1 MLPEQHDILFSF
13 IAILFAVFAVF
24 VFGNVITH
32 CRERE
37 GLNTNMWGGIFG
49 IFAVTCFMMTVHMF
63 DLVQADQLKFF
74 FSTYLWVVVL
84 MLLIWGVFFKSNKL
98 ESQSPPIIRGFFFWC
113 TVSLLLAG
121 YTNWLPQ
128 QRSDPPPKEAA
139 VVGDLT
145 MEEFAEMGRVII
157 FGAKQ
162 VAGQKSIGKG
172 QCPLCH
178 TFDPGDNIGRCPNL
192 FGVEKR
198 SHDRVKE
205 ERYKTSPVAIGEVE
219 PASGIVKGKYDEIP
233 EEYKR
238 QHGPD
243 ELVGEDYLRESLMC
257 PTCYVV
263 EGYGKD
269 NDTKSPMP
277 VITKPPISLS
287 RTEVNAVVAYLQSK
301 DTPGEF
307 AAVTVPLPQDDA
319 GNTGGGEVAE
329 DSGGGDEE
337 APTFVTG
344 KEDIQTM
351 INTLGCPLCHTIP
364 GVEGAVGQL
373 GPMLHEKTNAPK
385 RIKDPNY
392 KGKATNTKEYVRES
406 ILNPGAYV
414 VFNEEAGESYP
425 DGLMPTTFSEMLSVQ
440 ALDKLVDFISQ
451 TEAPAGS

>member
-13 IAILFAVFAVF
+13 IAILFAVFGIF
-24 VFGNVITH
+24 VFGNVIQN

-37 GLNTNMWGGIFG
+37 GLNTKFWGGIFG
-49 IFAVTCFMMTVHMF
+49 AFAIGCFLMTVHMF

-74 FSTYLWVVVL
+74 FSTYILVVL
-84 MLLIWGVFFKSNKL
+84 VMLFSWGVFFKSNKI

-178 TFDPGDNIGRCPNL
+178 TFDPGDNMGRCPNL
-192 FGVEKR
+192 FGVEER
-198 SHDRVKE
+198 SHKRVKE
-205 ERYKTSPVAIGEVE
+205 DRYASSPMAIGELE
-219 PASGIVKGKYDEIP
+219 PASGIVKGVPTDIP
-233 EEYKR
+233 EEYRR

-243 ELVGEDYLRESLMC
+243 ELTGEDYLRESLMC

-263 EGYGKD
+263 TGFGKD
-269 NDTKSPMP
+269 GDTKSPMP
-277 VITKPPISLS
+277 VIVKPPISLS
-287 RTEVNAVVAYLQSK
+287 RVEVNAVVAYLQSK

-307 AAVTVPLPQDDA
+307 ASVTVPLPQDDA
-319 GNTGGGEVAE
+319 GNTGGAIAEAPAE
-329 DSGGGDEE
+329 DEDR
-337 APTFVTG
+337 PVFVTG
-344 KEDIQTM
+344 KEDIQAM

-364 GVEGAVGQL
+364 GVEGAVGEL
-373 GPMLHEKTNAPK
+373 GPKLHEKINAPN

-414 VFNEEAGESYP
+414 VFNEEAGESFP
-425 DGLMPTTFSEMLSVQ
+425 DGLMPTTFGEMLSVQ

-451 TEAPAGS
+451 TEPPA

>member
-13 IAILFAVFAVF
+13 IAILFAVFGIF
-24 VFGNVITH
+24 VFGNVIQN

-37 GLNTNMWGGIFG
+37 GLNIKFWGGIFG
-49 IFAVTCFMMTVHMF
+49 AFAIGCFLMTVHMF

-74 FSTYLWVVVL
+74 FSTYILVVL
-84 MLLIWGVFFKSNKL
+84 MMLFFWGVFFKSNKI
-98 ESQSPPIIRGFFFWC
+98 EGQSPPIIRGFFFWC

-139 VVGDLT
+139 IVGDLT

-178 TFDPGDNIGRCPNL
+178 TFDPGDNMGRCPNL
-192 FGVEKR
+192 FGVEER
-198 SHDRVKE
+198 SHKRVKE
-205 ERYKTSPVAIGEVE
+205 DRYATSPMAIGELE
-219 PASGIVKGKYDEIP
+219 PASGIVKGVPNDIP
-233 EEYKR
+233 EEYR
-238 QHGPD
+238 REHGPD
-243 ELVGEDYLRESLMC
+243 ELTGEDYLRESLMC

-263 EGYGKD
+263 TGFGKD
-269 NDTKSPMP
+269 GDTKSPMP
-277 VITKPPISLS
+277 VIVKPPISLS
-287 RTEVNAVVAYLQSK
+287 RVEVNAVVAYLQSK

-307 AAVTVPLPQDDA
+307 ASVTVPLPQDDA
-319 GNTGGGEVAE
+319 GNTGGAIAEAPAE
-329 DSGGGDEE
+329 DEDR
-337 APTFVTG
+337 PVFVTG
-344 KEDIQTM
+344 NEDIQAM

-364 GVEGAVGQL
+364 GIEGAMGEL
-373 GPMLHEKTNAPK
+373 GPVLHEKTNAPN

-414 VFNEEAGESYP
+414 VFNEAEGESFP
-425 DGLMPTTFSEMLSVQ
+425 DGLMPTTFGEMLSVS
-440 ALDKLVDFISQ
+440 ALEKVVDFISQ
-451 TEAPAGS
+451 TEDPAGS

>member
-1 MLPEQHDILFSF
+1 MLPEQADILFSF
-13 IAILFAVFAVF
+13 IAILFAVFGIF
-24 VFGNVITH
+24 VFGNVIQN

-37 GLNTNMWGGIFG
+37 GVNTKLWGGIFG
-49 IFAVTCFMMTVHMF
+49 AFAIGCFLMTVHMF
-63 DLVQADQLKFF
+63 DLVQADQLNFF
-74 FSTYLWVVVL
+74 YSTYLLVVL
-84 MLLIWGVFFKSNKL
+84 MLLFFWGVFFKSNNI

-113 TVSLLLAG
+113 TISLALAG

-145 MEEFAEMGRVII
+145 MEEFSEMGRVII

-178 TFDPGDNIGRCPNL
+178 TFDPGDNMGRCPNL
-192 FGVEKR
+192 FGVEER
-198 SHDRVKE
+198 SHARVKE
-205 ERYKTSPVAIGEVE
+205 DRYASSPMAIGELE
-219 PASGIVKGKYDEIP
+219 PASGIVKGAPAEIP
-233 EEYKR
+233 EEYRR
-238 QHGPD
+238 QHGPE
-243 ELVGEDYLRESLMC
+243 ELTGEDYLRESLMC

-263 EGYGKD
+263 TGFGKD
-269 NDTKSPMP
+269 GDTKSPMP

-287 RTEVNAVVAYLQSK
+287 RVEVNAVVAYLQMK

-307 AAVTVPLPQDDA
+307 GAVTVPLPQDDA
-319 GNTGGGEVAE
+319 GNTGGAVVE
-329 DSGGGDEE
+329 DTSSDEE

-344 KEDIQTM
+344 NEDIQA
-351 INTLGCPLCHTIP
+351 IVNTLGCPLCHTIP
-364 GVEGAVGQL
+364 GVEGAMGEL
-373 GPMLHEKTNAPK
+373 GPVLHEKTNAPS

-406 ILNPGAYV
+406 ILNPSAYV
-414 VFNEEAGESYP
+414 VFNEEAGEAFP
-425 DGLMPTTFSEMLSVQ
+425 DGLMPTTFGEMLSVK

>member
-1 MLPEQHDILFSF
+1 MLPEQHDILFTF
-13 IAILFAVFAVF
+13 IAIAFAVFAIYVF
-24 VFGNVITH
+24 ASSIQI

-37 GLNTNMWGGIFG
+37 GINIGFWGTVFG
-49 IFAVTCFMMTVHMF
+49 AFAIGAFLMTAHMF
-63 DLVQADQLKFF
+63 TLIQADQLQFF
-74 FSTYLWVVVL
+74 FSTYLWAIVILL
-84 MLLIWGVFFKSNKL
+84 MVWGAFYKSNKI
-98 ESQSPPIIRGFFFWC
+98 ESQSPPIIRGFFFWT

-139 VVGDLT
+139 LVGDVT

-178 TFDPGDNIGRCPNL
+178 TFDPGDNSGRCPNL
-192 FGVEKR
+192 FGVENR
-198 SHDRVKE
+198 SHDRIKE
-205 ERYKTSPVAIGEVE
+205 DRYATSPIAIGETD

-233 EEYKR
+233 EEYRR
-238 QHGPD
+238 QNGPD
-243 ELVGEDYLRESLMC
+243 EFTGEDYIRESVMC

-263 EGYGKD
+263 KDFGKD
-269 NDTKSPMP
+269 GDTKSPMP
-277 VITKPPISLS
+277 IIVKPPISLS
-287 RTEVNAVVAYLQSK
+287 RIEVNAVIAYLQSK

-307 AAVTVPLPQDDA
+307 ATVTVPLPQNDA
-319 GNTGGGEVAE
+319 GNTGVAVAE
-329 DSGGGDEE
+329 ATDEDE
-337 APTFVTG
+337 DKPVFVTG
-344 KEDIQTM
+344 TEDIQAM

-364 GVEGAVGQL
+364 GVEGAMGML
-373 GPMLHEKTNAPK
+373 GPELHEKINAPK

-414 VFNEEAGESYP
+414 VFNEAEGELFP
-425 DGLMPTTFSEMLSVQ
+425 DGLMPTDFSQMLSVH
-440 ALDKLVDFISQ
+440 AIDKLVDFISQ
-451 TEAPAGS
+451 TEPPAGS

>member
-13 IAILFAVFAVF
+13 IAILFAVFGIF
-24 VFGNVITH
+24 VFGNVIQN

-37 GLNTNMWGGIFG
+37 GLNTKFWGGIFG
-49 IFAVTCFMMTVHMF
+49 AFAIGCFLMTVHMF

-74 FSTYLWVVVL
+74 FSTYILVVL
-84 MLLIWGVFFKSNKL
+84 MMLFFWGVFFKSNKI
-98 ESQSPPIIRGFFFWC
+98 EGQSPPIIRGFFFWC

-139 VVGDLT
+139 IVGDLT

-178 TFDPGDNIGRCPNL
+178 TFDPGDNMGRCPNL
-192 FGVEKR
+192 FGVEER
-198 SHDRVKE
+198 SHKRVKE
-205 ERYKTSPVAIGEVE
+205 DRYASSPMAIGELE
-219 PASGIVKGKYDEIP
+219 PASGIVKGVPNDIP
-233 EEYKR
+233 EEYRR

-243 ELVGEDYLRESLMC
+243 ELTGEDYLRESLMC

-263 EGYGKD
+263 TGFGKD
-269 NDTKSPMP
+269 GDTKSPMP
-277 VITKPPISLS
+277 VIVKPPISLS
-287 RTEVNAVVAYLQSK
+287 RVEVNAVVAYLQSK

-319 GNTGGGEVAE
+319 GNTGGAIAEAPAE
-329 DSGGGDEE
+329 DEDR
-337 APTFVTG
+337 PVFVTG
-344 KEDIQTM
+344 NEDIQAM

-364 GVEGAVGQL
+364 GVEGAMGEL
-373 GPMLHEKTNAPK
+373 GPKLHEKINAPN

-414 VFNEEAGESYP
+414 VFNEEAGESFP
-425 DGLMPTTFSEMLSVQ
+425 DGLMPTTFGEMLSVS

>member
-13 IAILFAVFAVF
+13 IAILFAVFGIF
-24 VFGNVITH
+24 VFGNVIQN

-37 GLNTNMWGGIFG
+37 GLNTKFWGGIFG
-49 IFAVTCFMMTVHMF
+49 AFAIGCFLMTVHMF

-74 FSTYLWVVVL
+74 FSTYILVVL
-84 MLLIWGVFFKSNKL
+84 VMLFSWGVFFKSNKI

-178 TFDPGDNIGRCPNL
+178 TFDPGDNMGRCPNL
-192 FGVEKR
+192 FGVEER
-198 SHDRVKE
+198 SHKRVKE
-205 ERYKTSPVAIGEVE
+205 DRYATSPMAIGELE
-219 PASGIVKGKYDEIP
+219 PASGIVKGVPNDIP
-233 EEYKR
+233 EEYRR

-243 ELVGEDYLRESLMC
+243 ELTGEDYLRESLMC

-263 EGYGKD
+263 TGFGKD
-269 NDTKSPMP
+269 GDTKSPMP
-277 VITKPPISLS
+277 VIVKPPISLS
-287 RTEVNAVVAYLQSK
+287 RVEVNAVVAYLQSK

-319 GNTGGGEVAE
+319 GNTGGAIAEAPAE
-329 DSGGGDEE
+329 DEDR
-337 APTFVTG
+337 PVFVTG
-344 KEDIQTM
+344 TEDIQAM

-364 GVEGAVGQL
+364 GVEGAMGEL
-373 GPMLHEKTNAPK
+373 GPKLHEKVNAPN

-414 VFNEEAGESYP
+414 VFNEEAGESFP
-425 DGLMPTTFSEMLSVQ
+425 DGLMPTTFGEMLSVS

>member
-13 IAILFAVFAVF
+13 IAIAFAVFAIYVF
-24 VFGNVITH
+24 ASSIQI

-37 GLNTNMWGGIFG
+37 GIDTRFWGTVFG
-49 IFAVTCFMMTVHMF
+49 AFAIGAFLMTAHMF
-63 DLVQADQLKFF
+63 TLVQADQLQFF
-74 FSTYLWVVVL
+74 FSTYLWAIVVL
-84 MLLIWGVFFKSNKL
+84 LMVWGAFYKSNKI
-98 ESQSPPIIRGFFFWC
+98 ERESPPIIRGFFYW
-113 TVSLLLAG
+113 TTISLLLAG

-128 QRSDPPPKEAA
+128 QRSDPPPKEE
-139 VVGDLT
+139 VLVGDVT

-178 TFDPGDNIGRCPNL
+178 TFDPGDNSGRCPNL
-192 FGVEKR
+192 FGVENR

-205 ERYKTSPVAIGEVE
+205 DRYATSPVAIGETE
-219 PASGIVKGKYDEIP
+219 PASGIVKGKYDEVP
-233 EEYKR
+233 EEYRR

-243 ELVGEDYLRESLMC
+243 EFTGEDYIRESVMC

-263 EGYGKD
+263 EKFGADG
-269 NDTKSPMP
+269 DTKSPMP
-277 VITKPPISLS
+277 IISKPPISLS
-287 RTEVNAVVAYLQSK
+287 RNEVNAVIAYLQSK

-307 AAVTVPLPQDDA
+307 ATVTVPLPQDDA
-319 GNTGGGEVAE
+319 GNTGIAV
-329 DSGGGDEE
+329 E
-337 APTFVTG
+337 APDEDEDKPVFVTG
-344 KEDIQTM
+344 TEDIQAM

-364 GVEGAVGQL
+364 GVEGAMGML
-373 GPMLHEKTNAPK
+373 GPVLHEKINAPK

-414 VFNEEAGESYP
+414 VFNEAEGELFP
-425 DGLMPTTFSEMLSVQ
+425 DGLMPTTFSQMLSVD

>member
-13 IAILFAVFAVF
+13 IAIAFAVFAIYVF
-24 VFGNVITH
+24 ASSIQV

-37 GLNTNMWGGIFG
+37 GINTRFWGTVFG
-49 IFAVTCFMMTVHMF
+49 AFATGAFLMTAHMF
-63 DLVQADQLKFF
+63 TLVQADQLQFF
-74 FSTYLWVVVL
+74 FSTYLWAIVVL
-84 MLLIWGVFFKSNKL
+84 LMVWGSFYKSNKI
-98 ESQSPPIIRGFFFWC
+98 ERESPPIIRGFFFWT

-128 QRSDPPPKEAA
+128 QRSDPPPKEQA
-139 VVGDLT
+139 VVGDVT

-162 VAGQKSIGKG
+162 VAGQKAIGKG

-178 TFDPGDNIGRCPNL
+178 TFDPGDDSGRCPNL
-192 FGVEKR
+192 FGVENR

-205 ERYKTSPVAIGEVE
+205 DRYATSPVAIGETE

-233 EEYKR
+233 EEYRR

-243 ELVGEDYLRESLMC
+243 EFTGEDYIRESVMC

-263 EGYGKD
+263 KD
-269 NDTKSPMP
+269 FGNAGDLKSPMP
-277 VITKPPISLS
+277 VIVKPPVSLS
-287 RTEVNAVVAYLQSK
+287 RVEVNAVIAYLQSK

-307 AAVTVPLPQDDA
+307 ATVTVPLPQDDA
-319 GNTGGGEVAE
+319 GNTGVAVAE
-329 DSGGGDEE
+329 ATDEDE
-337 APTFVTG
+337 DKPVFVTG
-344 KEDIQTM
+344 TEDIQTM

-364 GVEGAVGQL
+364 GVEGAMGML
-373 GPMLHEKTNAPK
+373 GPELHEKINAPK

-414 VFNEEAGESYP
+414 VFNEAEGELFP
-425 DGLMPTTFSEMLSVQ
+425 DGLMPTTFSQMLSVD

>member
-13 IAILFAVFAVF
+13 IALAFALFGIF
-24 VFGNVITH
+24 VFGNVVQA

-37 GLNTNMWGGIFG
+37 ELNTNFWGGIFG
-49 IFAVTCFMMTVHMF
+49 AFALGCFFMTVHMF

-74 FSTYLWVVVL
+74 FSTYLWLVIA
-84 MLLIWGVFFKSNKL
+84 LLIVWGVFFKNAKM
-98 ESQSPPIIRGFFFWC
+98 EGQSPPIIRGFFFWT

-139 VVGDLT
+139 IVGDVT

-178 TFDPGDNIGRCPNL
+178 GFDPADHMGRCPNL

-198 SHDRVKE
+198 SHERVKE
-205 ERYKTSPVAIGEVE
+205 DRYATSPIAIGENE
-219 PASGIVKGKYDEIP
+219 PAAGIIKGKHDEIP
-233 EEYKR
+233 EEYRR

-243 ELVGEDYLRESLMC
+243 EFIGEDYIRESLMC

-263 EGYGKD
+263 EGFGGAG
-269 NDTKSPMP
+269 DTKSPMP
-277 VITKPPISLS
+277 VIVKPPISLS
-287 RTEVNAVVAYLQSK
+287 RVEVNAVIAYLQSK

-307 AAVTVPLPQDDA
+307 ASVTVPLPQDDA
-319 GNTGGGEVAE
+319 GNTGGAVAE
-329 DSGGGDEE
+329 EPAEDEDR
-337 APTFVTG
+337 PVFVTG
-344 KEDIQTM
+344 TEDIQAM

-364 GVEGAVGQL
+364 GVEGAMGML
-373 GPMLHEKTNAPK
+373 GPVLHEKTNAPM

-392 KGKATNTKEYVRES
+392 KGKATNTRAYVRES
-406 ILNPGAYV
+406 ILNPSAYV
-414 VFNEEAGESYP
+414 VFNEEAGEAYP
-425 DGLMPTTFSEMLSVQ
+425 DGLMPTTFAQMLSVD

>member
-1 MLPEQHDILFSF
+1 MLPEQHDILFSL
-13 IAILFAVFAVF
+13 IAIVFAVF
-24 VFGNVITH
+24 GIYAFVSVVQA

-37 GLNTNMWGGIFG
+37 EINGKLWGGIFAA
-49 IFAVTCFMMTVHMF
+49 FAIGCFLMTVHMF
-63 DLVQADQLKFF
+63 TLVQADQLAFF
-74 FSTYLWVVVL
+74 FSTYLWLVVVL
-84 MLLIWGVFFKSNKL
+84 LITWGVFFKCNDGMAG
-98 ESQSPPIIRGFFFWC
+98 QSSPIIRGFFFWT

-139 VVGDLT
+139 VVGDVT

-178 TFDPGDNIGRCPNL
+178 TFDPGDHMGRCPNL

-198 SHDRVKE
+198 SHDRIKE
-205 ERYKTSPVAIGEVE
+205 DRYATSPVAIGETE

-233 EEYKR
+233 EEYRR

-243 ELVGEDYLRESLMC
+243 EFTGEDYIRESVMC
-257 PTCYVV
+257 PTSYVV
-263 EGYGKD
+263 KKFGKD
-269 NDTKSPMP
+269 GDTKSPMP
-277 VITKPPISLS
+277 IIVKPPIRLS
-287 RTEVNAVVAYLQSK
+287 RTEVNAVIAYLQSK

-307 AAVTVPLPQDDA
+307 ATVTVPLPQDDA
-319 GNTGGGEVAE
+319 GNTGIAV
-329 DSGGGDEE
+329 E
-337 APTFVTG
+337 APDEDEDKPVFVTG
-344 KEDIQTM
+344 TEDIQAM

-364 GVEGAVGQL
+364 GVEGAMGML
-373 GPMLHEKTNAPK
+373 GPELHEKINAPK

-414 VFNEEAGESYP
+414 VFNEAEGELFP
-425 DGLMPTTFSEMLSVQ
+425 DGLMPTDFSQQLSVH
-440 ALDKLVDFISQ
+440 AIDKLVDFISQ
-451 TEAPAGS
+451 TEPPAGS

>member
-13 IAILFAVFAVF
+13 IAILFAVFGIF
-24 VFGNVITH
+24 VFGNVIQN

-37 GLNTNMWGGIFG
+37 GLNTKFWGGIFG
-49 IFAVTCFMMTVHMF
+49 AFAIGCFLMTVHMF

-74 FSTYLWVVVL
+74 FSTYILVVL
-84 MLLIWGVFFKSNKL
+84 MMLFFWGVFFKSNKI
-98 ESQSPPIIRGFFFWC
+98 EGQSPPIIRGFFFWC

-139 VVGDLT
+139 IVGDLT

-178 TFDPGDNIGRCPNL
+178 TFDPGDNMGRCPNL
-192 FGVEKR
+192 FGVEER
-198 SHDRVKE
+198 SHKRIKEDR
-205 ERYKTSPVAIGEVE
+205 YASSPMAIGELE
-219 PASGIVKGKYDEIP
+219 PASGIVKGSPTDIP
-233 EEYKR
+233 EEYRR

-243 ELVGEDYLRESLMC
+243 ELTGEDYLRESLMC

-263 EGYGKD
+263 TGFGKD
-269 NDTKSPMP
+269 GDTKSPMP
-277 VITKPPISLS
+277 VIVKPPISLS
-287 RTEVNAVVAYLQSK
+287 RVEVNAVVAYLQSK

-307 AAVTVPLPQDDA
+307 ASVTVPLPQDDA
-319 GNTGGGEVAE
+319 GNTGGAIAEAPAE
-329 DSGGGDEE
+329 DEDR
-337 APTFVTG
+337 PVFVTG
-344 KEDIQTM
+344 NEDIQAM

-364 GVEGAVGQL
+364 GVEGAMGEL
-373 GPMLHEKTNAPK
+373 GPKLHEKVNAPN

-414 VFNEEAGESYP
+414 VFNEAEGESFP
-425 DGLMPTTFSEMLSVQ
+425 DGLMPTTFGEMLSVS
-440 ALDKLVDFISQ
+440 ALEKVVDFISQ
-451 TEAPAGS
+451 TEDPAGS

>member
-13 IAILFAVFAVF
+13 IAILFAVFGIF
-24 VFGNVITH
+24 VFGNVIQN

-37 GLNTNMWGGIFG
+37 GLNIKFWGGIFG
-49 IFAVTCFMMTVHMF
+49 AFAIGCFLMTVHMF

-74 FSTYLWVVVL
+74 FSTYILVVL
-84 MLLIWGVFFKSNKL
+84 MMLFFWGVFFKSNKI
-98 ESQSPPIIRGFFFWC
+98 EGQSPPIIRGFFFWC

-139 VVGDLT
+139 IVGDLT

-178 TFDPGDNIGRCPNL
+178 TFDPGDNMGRCPNL
-192 FGVEKR
+192 FGVEER
-198 SHDRVKE
+198 SHKRVKE
-205 ERYKTSPVAIGEVE
+205 DRYATSPMAIGELE
-219 PASGIVKGKYDEIP
+219 PASGIVKGVPNDIP
-233 EEYKR
+233 EEYR
-238 QHGPD
+238 REHGPD
-243 ELVGEDYLRESLMC
+243 ELTGEDYLRESLMC

-263 EGYGKD
+263 TGFGKD
-269 NDTKSPMP
+269 GDTKSPMP
-277 VITKPPISLS
+277 VIVKPPISLS
-287 RTEVNAVVAYLQSK
+287 RVEVNAVVAYLQSK

-307 AAVTVPLPQDDA
+307 ASVTVPLPQDDA
-319 GNTGGGEVAE
+319 GNTGGAIAEAPAE
-329 DSGGGDEE
+329 DEDR
-337 APTFVTG
+337 PVFVTG
-344 KEDIQTM
+344 NEDIQAM

-364 GVEGAVGQL
+364 GVEGAMGEL
-373 GPMLHEKTNAPK
+373 GPKLHEKINAPN

-414 VFNEEAGESYP
+414 VFNEEAGEAFP
-425 DGLMPTTFSEMLSVQ
+425 DGLMPTTFGEMLSVS

>member
-13 IAILFAVFAVF
+13 IAILFAVFGIF
-24 VFGNVITH
+24 VFGNVIQN

-37 GLNTNMWGGIFG
+37 GLNTKFWGGIFG
-49 IFAVTCFMMTVHMF
+49 AFAITCFLMTVHMF

-74 FSTYLWVVVL
+74 FSTYILVVL
-84 MLLIWGVFFKSNKL
+84 LMLFSWGVFFKSNKI

-178 TFDPGDNIGRCPNL
+178 TFDPGDNMGRCPNL
-192 FGVEKR
+192 FGVEER
-198 SHDRVKE
+198 SHKRVKE
-205 ERYKTSPVAIGEVE
+205 DRYATSPMAIGELE
-219 PASGIVKGKYDEIP
+219 PASGIVKGVPNDIP
-233 EEYKR
+233 EEYRR

-243 ELVGEDYLRESLMC
+243 ELTGEDYLRESLMC

-263 EGYGKD
+263 TGFGKD
-269 NDTKSPMP
+269 GDTKSPMP
-277 VITKPPISLS
+277 VIVKPPISLS
-287 RTEVNAVVAYLQSK
+287 RVEVNAVVAYLQSK

-319 GNTGGGEVAE
+319 GNTGGAIAEAPAE
-329 DSGGGDEE
+329 DEDR
-337 APTFVTG
+337 PVFVTG
-344 KEDIQTM
+344 KEDIQAM

-364 GVEGAVGQL
+364 GVEGAVGEL
-373 GPMLHEKTNAPK
+373 GPKLHEKINAPN

-414 VFNEEAGESYP
+414 VFNEEAGESFP
-425 DGLMPTTFSEMLSVQ
+425 DGLMPTTFGEMLSVQ

-451 TEAPAGS
+451 TEPPA

>member
-13 IAILFAVFAVF
+13 IAILFAVFGIF
-24 VFGNVITH
+24 VFGNVIQN

-37 GLNTNMWGGIFG
+37 GLNTKFWGGIFG
-49 IFAVTCFMMTVHMF
+49 AFAIGCFLMTVHMF

-74 FSTYLWVVVL
+74 FSTYILVVL
-84 MLLIWGVFFKSNKL
+84 VMLFSWGVFFKSNKI

-178 TFDPGDNIGRCPNL
+178 TFDPGDNMGRCPNL
-192 FGVEKR
+192 FGVEER
-198 SHDRVKE
+198 SHKRVKE
-205 ERYKTSPVAIGEVE
+205 DRYATSPMAIGELE
-219 PASGIVKGKYDEIP
+219 PASGIVKGVPNDIP
-233 EEYKR
+233 EEYRR

-243 ELVGEDYLRESLMC
+243 ELTGEDYLRESLMC

-263 EGYGKD
+263 TGFGKD
-269 NDTKSPMP
+269 GDTKSPMP
-277 VITKPPISLS
+277 VIVKPPISLS
-287 RTEVNAVVAYLQSK
+287 RVEVNAVVAYLQSK

-319 GNTGGGEVAE
+319 GNTGGAIAEAPAE
-329 DSGGGDEE
+329 DEDR
-337 APTFVTG
+337 PVFVTG
-344 KEDIQTM
+344 KEDIQAM

-364 GVEGAVGQL
+364 GVEGAVGEL
-373 GPMLHEKTNAPK
+373 GPKLHEKINAPN

-414 VFNEEAGESYP
+414 VFNEEAGEAFP
-425 DGLMPTTFSEMLSVQ
+425 DGLMPTTFGEMLSVQ

-451 TEAPAGS
+451 TEPPA

>member
-13 IAILFAVFAVF
+13 IAILFAVFGIF
-24 VFGNVITH
+24 VFGNVIQN

-37 GLNTNMWGGIFG
+37 GLNIKFWGGIFG
-49 IFAVTCFMMTVHMF
+49 AFAIGCFLMTVHMF

-74 FSTYLWVVVL
+74 FSTYILVVL
-84 MLLIWGVFFKSNKL
+84 MMLFFWGVFFKSNKI
-98 ESQSPPIIRGFFFWC
+98 EGQSPPIIRGFFFWC

-139 VVGDLT
+139 IVGDLT

-178 TFDPGDNIGRCPNL
+178 TFDPGDNMGRCPNL
-192 FGVEKR
+192 FGVEER
-198 SHDRVKE
+198 SHKRVKE
-205 ERYKTSPVAIGEVE
+205 DRYATSPMAIGELE
-219 PASGIVKGKYDEIP
+219 PASGIVKGVPNDIP
-233 EEYKR
+233 EEYRR

-243 ELVGEDYLRESLMC
+243 ELTGEDYLRESLMC

-263 EGYGKD
+263 TGFGKD
-269 NDTKSPMP
+269 GDTKSPMP
-277 VITKPPISLS
+277 VIVKPPISLS
-287 RTEVNAVVAYLQSK
+287 RVEVNAVVAYLQSK

-307 AAVTVPLPQDDA
+307 ASVTVPLPQDDA
-319 GNTGGGEVAE
+319 GNTGGAIAEAPAE
-329 DSGGGDEE
+329 DEDR
-337 APTFVTG
+337 PVFVTG
-344 KEDIQTM
+344 NEDIQAM

-364 GVEGAVGQL
+364 GIEGAMGEL
-373 GPMLHEKTNAPK
+373 GPVLHEKTNAPN

-414 VFNEEAGESYP
+414 VFNEAEGESFP
-425 DGLMPTTFSEMLSVQ
+425 DGLMPTTFGEMLSVS
-440 ALDKLVDFISQ
+440 ALEKVVDFISQ
-451 TEAPAGS
+451 TEDPAGS

>member
-13 IAILFAVFAVF
+13 IAIAFAIFAIYVFASS
-24 VFGNVITH
+24 IQI

-37 GLNTNMWGGIFG
+37 GISTRFWGTVFG
-49 IFAVTCFMMTVHMF
+49 AFAIGAFLMTAHMLT
-63 DLVQADQLKFF
+63 LVQADQLQFF
-74 FSTYLWVVVL
+74 FSTYLWAIVVL
-84 MLLIWGVFFKSNKL
+84 LMVWGAFYKSNKI
-98 ESQSPPIIRGFFFWC
+98 ERESPPIIRGFFFWT

-139 VVGDLT
+139 VVGDVT

-178 TFDPGDNIGRCPNL
+178 TFDPADHMGRCPNL

-205 ERYKTSPVAIGEVE
+205 DRYATSPVAIGETE

-233 EEYKR
+233 EEYRR

-243 ELVGEDYLRESLMC
+243 EFIGEDYIRESMMC

-263 EGYGKD
+263 KD
-269 NDTKSPMP
+269 FGNAGDLKSPMP
-277 VITKPPISLS
+277 IISKPPVSLS
-287 RTEVNAVVAYLQSK
+287 RNEVNAVIAYLQSK

-307 AAVTVPLPQDDA
+307 ATVTVPLPQDDA
-319 GNTGGGEVAE
+319 GNTGIAV
-329 DSGGGDEE
+329 E
-337 APTFVTG
+337 APDEDEDKPVFVTG
-344 KEDIQTM
+344 TEDIQAM

-364 GVEGAVGQL
+364 GVEGAMGML
-373 GPMLHEKTNAPK
+373 GPVLHEKINAPK

-414 VFNEEAGESYP
+414 VFNEAEGELFP
-425 DGLMPTTFSEMLSVQ
+425 DGLMPTDFSQQLSVN
-440 ALDKLVDFISQ
+440 AIDKLVDFISQ
-451 TEAPAGS
+451 TEPPAGS

>member
-1 MLPEQHDILFSF
+1 MLPEQHDILFTF
-13 IAILFAVFAVF
+13 IAIAFAVFAIYVF
-24 VFGNVITH
+24 ASSIQI

-37 GLNTNMWGGIFG
+37 GINIGFWGTVFG
-49 IFAVTCFMMTVHMF
+49 AFAIGAFLMTAHMF
-63 DLVQADQLKFF
+63 TLIQADQLQFF
-74 FSTYLWVVVL
+74 FSTYLWAIVILL
-84 MLLIWGVFFKSNKL
+84 MVWGAFYKSNKI
-98 ESQSPPIIRGFFFWC
+98 ESQSPPIIRGFFFWT

-139 VVGDLT
+139 LVGDVT
-145 MEEFAEMGRVII
+145 MEEFAEMGRIII

-192 FGVEKR
+192 FGVENR
-198 SHDRVKE
+198 SHDRIKE
-205 ERYKTSPVAIGEVE
+205 DRYATSPIAIGETD

-233 EEYKR
+233 EEYRR
-238 QHGPD
+238 QNGPD
-243 ELVGEDYLRESLMC
+243 EFTGEDYIRESVMC

-263 EGYGKD
+263 EKFGNDG
-269 NDTKSPMP
+269 DTKSPMP
-277 VITKPPISLS
+277 IISKPPISLS
-287 RTEVNAVVAYLQSK
+287 RIEVNAVIAYLQSK

-307 AAVTVPLPQDDA
+307 ATVTVPLPQDDA
-319 GNTGGGEVAE
+319 GNTGGAVAE
-329 DSGGGDEE
+329 DSSDDEDK
-337 APTFVTG
+337 PVFVTG
-344 KEDIQTM
+344 TEDIQTM

-364 GVEGAVGQL
+364 GVEGAMGML
-373 GPMLHEKTNAPK
+373 GPELHEKINAPK

-414 VFNEEAGESYP
+414 VFNEAEGELFP
-425 DGLMPTTFSEMLSVQ
+425 DGLMPTDFSQMLSVH
-440 ALDKLVDFISQ
+440 AIDKLVDFISQ
-451 TEAPAGS
+451 TEPPAGS

>member
-13 IAILFAVFAVF
+13 IAIAFAVFAIYVF
-24 VFGNVITH
+24 ASSIQI
-32 CRERE
+32 CRERK
-37 GLNTNMWGGIFG
+37 GIDTRFWGTVFG
-49 IFAVTCFMMTVHMF
+49 AFAIGAFLMTAHMF
-63 DLVQADQLKFF
+63 TLIQADQLQFF
-74 FSTYLWVVVL
+74 FSTYLWAIVVL
-84 MLLIWGVFFKSNKL
+84 LMVWGAFYKSNKI
-98 ESQSPPIIRGFFFWC
+98 ERESPPIIRGFFFWT

-139 VVGDLT
+139 VVGDVT

-157 FGAKQ
+157 FGAQQ

-178 TFDPGDNIGRCPNL
+178 TFDPGDDSGRCPNL
-192 FGVEKR
+192 FGVENR

-205 ERYKTSPVAIGEVE
+205 DRYATSPVAIGETE

-233 EEYKR
+233 EEYRR

-243 ELVGEDYLRESLMC
+243 EFTGEDYIRESVMC

-263 EGYGKD
+263 EKFGADG
-269 NDTKSPMP
+269 DTKSPMP
-277 VITKPPISLS
+277 IISKPPISLS
-287 RTEVNAVVAYLQSK
+287 RNEVNAVIAYLQSK

-307 AAVTVPLPQDDA
+307 ATVTVPLPQDDA
-319 GNTGGGEVAE
+319 GNTGVAVAE
-329 DSGGGDEE
+329 APDEDE
-337 APTFVTG
+337 DKPVFVTG
-344 KEDIQTM
+344 TEDIQAM

-364 GVEGAVGQL
+364 GVEGAVGEL
-373 GPMLHEKTNAPK
+373 GPKLHEKINAPK

-414 VFNEEAGESYP
+414 VFNEAEGELFP
-425 DGLMPTTFSEMLSVQ
+425 DGLMPTDFSQQLSVH
-440 ALDKLVDFISQ
+440 AIDKLVDFISQ
-451 TEAPAGS
+451 TEPPAGS

>member
-1 MLPEQHDILFSF
+1 MLPEQHDILFTF
-13 IAILFAVFAVF
+13 IAIAFAVFAIYVF
-24 VFGNVITH
+24 ASSIQI

-37 GLNTNMWGGIFG
+37 GINIGFWGTVFG
-49 IFAVTCFMMTVHMF
+49 AFAIGAFLMTAHMF
-63 DLVQADQLKFF
+63 TLIQADQLQFF
-74 FSTYLWVVVL
+74 FSTYLWAIVILL
-84 MLLIWGVFFKSNKL
+84 MVWGAFYKSNKI
-98 ESQSPPIIRGFFFWC
+98 ESQSPPIIRGFFFWT

-139 VVGDLT
+139 LVGDVT

-178 TFDPGDNIGRCPNL
+178 TFDPGDNSGRCPNL
-192 FGVEKR
+192 FGVENR

-205 ERYKTSPVAIGEVE
+205 DRYATSPIAIGETD

-233 EEYKR
+233 EEYRR
-238 QHGPD
+238 QNGPD
-243 ELVGEDYLRESLMC
+243 EFTGEDYIRESVMC

-263 EGYGKD
+263 EKFGNDG
-269 NDTKSPMP
+269 DTKSPMP
-277 VITKPPISLS
+277 IISKPPISLS
-287 RTEVNAVVAYLQSK
+287 RIEVNAVIAYLQSK

-307 AAVTVPLPQDDA
+307 ATVTVPLPQNDA
-319 GNTGGGEVAE
+319 GNTGVAVAE
-329 DSGGGDEE
+329 APDEDE
-337 APTFVTG
+337 DKPVFVTG
-344 KEDIQTM
+344 TEDIQAM

-364 GVEGAVGQL
+364 GVEGAMGML
-373 GPMLHEKTNAPK
+373 GPELHEKINAPK

-414 VFNEEAGESYP
+414 VFNEAEGELFP
-425 DGLMPTTFSEMLSVQ
+425 DGLMPTTFSQMLTVD

>member
-1 MLPEQHDILFSF
+1 MLPEQHDILFTF
-13 IAILFAVFAVF
+13 IAIAFAVFAIYVF
-24 VFGNVITH
+24 ASSIQI

-37 GLNTNMWGGIFG
+37 GINIGFWGTVFG
-49 IFAVTCFMMTVHMF
+49 AFAIGAFLMTAHMF
-63 DLVQADQLKFF
+63 TLIQADQLQFF
-74 FSTYLWVVVL
+74 FSTYLWAIVILL
-84 MLLIWGVFFKSNKL
+84 MVWGAFYKSNKI
-98 ESQSPPIIRGFFFWC
+98 ESQSPPIIRGFFFWT

-139 VVGDLT
+139 LVGDVT
-145 MEEFAEMGRVII
+145 MEEFAEMGRVIV

-178 TFDPGDNIGRCPNL
+178 TFDPGDNSGRCPNL
-192 FGVEKR
+192 FGVENR

-205 ERYKTSPVAIGEVE
+205 DRYATSPIAIGETD

-233 EEYKR
+233 EEYRR
-238 QHGPD
+238 QNGPD
-243 ELVGEDYLRESLMC
+243 EFTGEDYIRESVMC

-263 EGYGKD
+263 EKFGNDG
-269 NDTKSPMP
+269 DTKSPMP
-277 VITKPPISLS
+277 IISKPPISLS
-287 RTEVNAVVAYLQSK
+287 RIEVNAVIAYLQSK

-307 AAVTVPLPQDDA
+307 ATVTVPLPQNDA
-319 GNTGGGEVAE
+319 GNTGVAVAE
-329 DSGGGDEE
+329 APDEDE
-337 APTFVTG
+337 DKPVFVTG
-344 KEDIQTM
+344 TEDIQTM

-364 GVEGAVGQL
+364 GVEGAMGML
-373 GPMLHEKTNAPK
+373 GPELHEKINAPK

-414 VFNEEAGESYP
+414 VFNEAEGELFP
-425 DGLMPTTFSEMLSVQ
+425 DGLMPTDFSQMLSVH
-440 ALDKLVDFISQ
+440 AIDKLVDFISQ
-451 TEAPAGS
+451 TEPPAGS